1 MRENTWLCAGGI
13 VIYPY
18 YISII
23 TRGSHGTSPLLKYA
37 AGNKSSTV
45 KRHQGMRVGQQALSP
60 PVHQENNSDESIMSL
75 LRHESVVEFE
85 GLLQT
90 PRCTNH
96 LLAVKINLPKMCVVV
111 ELTNPTR
118 VAFRFVSLV

>member
-1 MRENTWLCAGGI
+1 LSEITWLCAGGI

-23 TRGSHGTSPLLKYA
+23 KRGSHGTSPLLKYA

-45 KRHQGMRVGQQALSP
+45 KRHQGMRVGQQVLSP
-60 PVHQENNSDESIMSL
+60 PDHQENNSDESIMSL
-75 LRHESVVEFE
+75 LRHERVVEFE
-85 GLLQT
+85 GLIQT

-96 LLAVKINLPKMCVVV
+96 LLTVKINML
-111 ELTNPTR
+111 
-118 VAFRFVSLV
+118 